1 MSNSI
6 IKNYIYNSGLLI
18 FNLVFPFITMIYVNR
33 IFSIDIIGEIS
44 LVLSFVTVFTS
55 LSSLGISLY
64 GMREVAQNRESRE
77 KLEEILSKYLILN
90 IAGVLVFTVL
100 YFNIIFFYLKK
111 NMEMY
116 IILYLN
122 ILMSPFLIEWFYIG
136 LEQYKYITKRSIF
149 VKLSSFIFMIIFIK
163 KEEDIYLYLMFLV
176 LGSSLNGIFN
186 IYKAKNYIKKVKIN
200 FINELLKLKYF
211 YLQIVIGIFYNGC
224 EQIILGLNSTSIQ
237 VAYYSRSKQLLGI
250 PSMIILSLT
259 RTLLPSINNKVNNK
273 KEYKDLFKLSF
284 SYMCL
289 LMFPCISGILILS
302 DNILY
307 IIGGEK
313 FIPAKNIL
321 KISTLLLSV
330 SSMSVFLDTNI
341 SVPNKKE
348 KNTLYGNV
356 GVMIITIILSI
367 LLSSKYGGEGT
378 ALSVVIGEMIG
389 VLIQFIF
396 IKKQGILVKFLDKNI
411 FKYIGSS
418 VFMGILLLSIQSLK
432 LGYILEF
439 FISVLV
445 GAIFYFLLLFLMKE
459 KLIMIGYKK
468 LKVKLGE
475 FRRRV

>member
-273 KEYKDLFKLSF
+273 KEYKDLVKLSF

-289 LMFPCISGILILS
+289 LMFPMYKWYF
-302 DNILY
+302 NI
-307 IIGGEK
+307 K
-313 FIPAKNIL
+313 
-321 KISTLLLSV
+321 
-330 SSMSVFLDTNI
+330 
-341 SVPNKKE
+341 
-348 KNTLYGNV
+348 
-356 GVMIITIILSI
+356 
-367 LLSSKYGGEGT
+367 
-378 ALSVVIGEMIG
+378 
-389 VLIQFIF
+389 
-396 IKKQGILVKFLDKNI
+396 
-411 FKYIGSS
+411 
-418 VFMGILLLSIQSLK
+418 
-432 LGYILEF
+432 
-439 FISVLV
+439 
-445 GAIFYFLLLFLMKE
+445 
-459 KLIMIGYKK
+459 
-468 LKVKLGE
+468 
-475 FRRRV
+475 

>member
-1 MSNSI
+1 MSNLM
-6 IKNYIYNSGLLI
+6 IKNYIYSSGLLI
-18 FNLVFPFITMIYVNR
+18 FNLVFPFITMSYVNR
-33 IFSIDIIGEIS
+33 IFSLEIIGEIS
-44 LVLSFVTVFTS
+44 FVLSFITIFTS
-55 LSSLGISLY
+55 LSSLGISTY
-64 GMREVAQNRESRE
+64 GMREVAQNRESKE
-77 KLEEILSKYLILN
+77 KLEEILSRYLILN
-90 IAGVLVFTVL
+90 IMGVLCFSIV
-100 YFNIIFFYLKK
+100 YFSIIFFYLKK
-111 NMEMY
+111 NIYMY
-116 IILYLN
+116 MILYLN
-122 ILMSPFLIEWFYIG
+122 IFMSPFLIEWFYIG
-136 LEQYKYITKRSIF
+136 LEQYKYITNRSIF
-149 VKLSSFIFMIIFIK
+149 VKLSSFIFMIISVK
-163 KEEDIYLYLMFLV
+163 REENIYLYLIFLV
-176 LGSSLNGIFN
+176 LGSSLNGVFN
-186 IYKAKNYIKKVKIN
+186 IYKAKNYIKRVKIN
-200 FINELLKLKYF
+200 FINEILKLKYF
-211 YLQIVIGIFYNGC
+211 YWQIVAGIFYSGC

-259 RTLLPSINNKVNNK
+259 RTLLPSINNKINNK
-273 KEYKDLFKLSF
+273 KEYRNLVNLSF

-289 LMFPCISGILILS
+289 LMFPSIIGILILS

-321 KISTLLLSV
+321 KISTLLLGV
-330 SSMSVFLDTNI
+330 SSMAVFLDTNI

-356 GVMIITIILSI
+356 VVMIITVILSI
-367 LLSSKYGGEGT
+367 LLSSKYGGVGI
-378 ALSVVIGEMIG
+378 ALSVVIGEMTG

-396 IKKQGILVKFLDKNI
+396 IKRQGILVKFLDKNI
-411 FKYIGSS
+411 FKYIGASI
-418 VFMGILLLSIQSLK
+418 FMGILLLSIRLLK

-475 FRRRV
+475 LKRRQ